1 MLYPAL
7 TLKEIFFFLGLLL
20 SISSLETA
28 GILWELAIYLDAHI
42 PNVELIAG
50 SIGVVSAVIDNVPLV
65 AATKGMHDLFD
76 AGMTSSDPLISQVCK
91 CVRVMN
97 RKRFSE
103 VMRLKS
109 MHWLWFYCFW
119 ELKAML
125 KL

>member
-1 MLYPAL
+1 MSLEFFWILTEAIHYGEWERQRLKVPQAL
-7 TLKEIFFFLGLLL
+7 SRADAQGALFFFLGILL

-65 AATKGMHDLFD
+65 AATMGMHDLFD
-76 AGMTSSDPLISQVCK
+76 IGMTSLDPLISQVCK

-97 RKRFSE
+97 
-103 VMRLKS
+103 
-109 MHWLWFYCFW
+109 
-119 ELKAML
+119 
-125 KL
+125 